1 MRNSEEIKK
10 LILDFAAADE
20 RVRTVLLNGSRANP
34 KILPDICQD
43 FDIVFIVTDLGSFT
57 SDHNWTN
64 IFGKMLIRQLPDEMN
79 LGCDKEKDKVS
90 FSYLML
96 LQDGNRI
103 DLTLFPLENIIS
115 FNRDSLTIVWL
126 DKDNLFSN
134 IAEPS
139 DTDYLIKKPT
149 EKQFSDVCNEF
160 WWVSTY
166 VAKGLARKEK
176 TYAKEIM
183 ETVVRPMFMKMVE
196 WNIGIQTDFFVSFGK
211 GGKFMKQYLSKTL
224 YKKILNTYADHRLK
238 NNWRA
243 LFAMMNIFGEIT
255 TATAES
261 LHFHYETSEEKNV
274 KNYISQLYKQQN

>member
-10 LILDFAAADE
+10 IILDFATADE

-34 KILPDICQD
+34 KILPDIYQD

-64 IFGKMLIRQLPDEMN
+64 IFGKTLIRQLPDAMD
-79 LGCDKEKDKVS
+79 LGYSEDRHKAS
-90 FSYLML
+90 FAYLL
-96 LQDGNRI
+96 LLHDRNRI
-103 DLTLFPLENIIS
+103 DLTLFPVEKIAL
-115 FNRDSLTIVWL
+115 FHLDSLTIAWL

-134 IAEPS
+134 IAKPS
-139 DTDYLIKKPT
+139 DADYLIMKPT
-149 EKQFSDVCNEF
+149 QKQFSDVCNEF

-176 TYAKEIM
+176 MYAKEMM
-183 ETVVRPMFMKMVE
+183 ETVVRPMFMKMIE
-196 WNIGIQTDFFVSFGK
+196 WHIGSKTNFSISSGK
-211 GGKFMKQYLSKTL
+211 GGKSMKQYLSRTL
-224 YKKILNTYADHRLK
+224 YKKIMNTYADHHLK
-238 NNWRA
+238 NNWKA
-243 LFAMMNIFGEIT
+243 LFVMIDLFGKLA